1 MSKRF
6 KKQLPKQVCR
16 IWKFL
21 ERNILFQKRITI
33 RPMPLAKIR
42 QQQSPIPED
51 DDLADEISLKEMP
64 KSPDTESVAPLGD
77 FHDELI
83 APVIAPTPYAFVHNP
98 KPEMPEIPPVHHH
111 RYHRRNSPVQ
121 KSPANAITA
130 IGDPPND
137 PRSISSPSRS
147 PPFSQKE
154 LIERRQ

>member
-1 MSKRF
+1 
-6 KKQLPKQVCR
+6 
-16 IWKFL
+16 
-21 ERNILFQKRITI
+21 
-33 RPMPLAKIR
+33 MPLAKIR
-42 QQQSPIPED
+42 QEQSSMPED

-64 KSPDTESVAPLGD
+64 KSPDAESVAPLGD

-83 APVIAPTPYAFVHNP
+83 APYAFVHNP
-98 KPEMPEIPPVHHH
+98 KPEMPEIPPVHRH
-111 RYHRRNSPVQ
+111 HRRNSPVQ

-130 IGDPPND
+130 ISDPPND